1 MDKLYSISK
10 TAEILD
16 VTPKTLRIWDKEN
29 KLKPIL
35 TKGGHRRYKET
46 DLNKIIGDVP
56 TQENSKVVCATY
68 ARVSSQKQKASGD
81 LDRQSQRLSEYCS
94 KHNLYVEHIIK
105 DCGSGLNDKR
115 SGFIQLTNLV
125 IEGKVNKVIIEH
137 KDRLTR
143 FQYHFIEKIYN
154 VFGCEIIA
162 VDDKEDVSD
171 AEELTRDLMALLASF
186 SGKYYGRR
194 SIEHERKNK
203 QNKG

>member
-10 TAEILD
+10 TAKILD
-16 VTPKTLRIWDKEN
+16 VTPKTLRTWDKEN
-29 KLKPIL
+29 KLKPVL
-35 TKGGHRRYKET
+35 TSGGHRRYKES
-46 DLNKIIGDVP
+46 DINKILGIEE
-56 TQENSKVVCATY
+56 TQVEKKEVCVTY
-68 ARVSSQKQKASGD
+68 SRVSSQKQKVSGD
-81 LDRQSQRLSEYCS
+81 LDRQSQRLSEYCA
-94 KHNLYVEHIIK
+94 KHNLYVEYIIK

-115 SGFIQLTNLV
+115 SGFIQLTDLV
-125 IEGKVNKVIIEH
+125 IKGKVNKVIVEH

-143 FQYHFIEKIYN
+143 FQYNFIEKMYK

-194 SIEHERKNK
+194 NLERRKK
-203 QNKG
+203 K

>member
-1 MDKLYSISK
+1 MDKLYNISK

-29 KLKPIL
+29 KLKPVL
-35 TKGGHRRYKET
+35 TSGGHRRYKES
-46 DLNKIIGDVP
+46 DINKILGIEE
-56 TQENSKVVCATY
+56 TQVEKKEVCVTY
-68 ARVSSQKQKASGD
+68 SRVSSQKQKVSGD
-81 LDRQSQRLSEYCS
+81 LDRQSQRLSEYCA
-94 KHNLYVEHIIK
+94 KHNLYVKYIIK

-115 SGFIQLTNLV
+115 SGFVQLTDLV
-125 IEGKVNKVIIEH
+125 IKGKVNKVIVEH

-143 FQYHFIEKIYN
+143 FQYNFIEKMYK

-171 AEELTRDLMALLASF
+171 AEELTRDLMVLLASF

-194 SIEHERKNK
+194 SLERIKNK
-203 QNKG
+203 

>member
-1 MDKLYSISK
+1 MDKLYNISK

-16 VTPKTLRIWDKEN
+16 VTPKTLRVWDKEN
-29 KLKPIL
+29 KLKPVL
-35 TKGGHRRYKET
+35 TSGGHRRYKES
-46 DLNKIIGDVP
+46 DINKILGIEETLV
-56 TQENSKVVCATY
+56 EKKEVCVTY
-68 ARVSSQKQKASGD
+68 ARVSSQKQKVSGD
-81 LDRQSQRLSEYCS
+81 LDRQSQRLSEYCA
-94 KHNLYVEHIIK
+94 KHNLYVGHIIK

-115 SGFIQLTNLV
+115 SGFVQLTDLV
-125 IEGKVNKVIIEH
+125 IKGKVNKVIVEH

-143 FQYHFIEKIYN
+143 FQYNFIEKMYK

-194 SIEHERKNK
+194 SLERRKK
-203 QNKG
+203 KDYGM

>member
-1 MDKLYSISK
+1 MDKLYNISK

-29 KLKPIL
+29 KLKPVL
-35 TKGGHRRYKET
+35 TSGGHRRYKES
-46 DLNKIIGDVP
+46 DINKILGIEE
-56 TQENSKVVCATY
+56 TQVEKKEVCVTY
-68 ARVSSQKQKASGD
+68 SRVSSQKQKVSGD
-81 LDRQSQRLSEYCS
+81 LDRQSQRLSEYCA
-94 KHNLYVEHIIK
+94 KHNLYVEYIIK

-115 SGFIQLTNLV
+115 SGFIQLTDLV
-125 IEGKVNKVIIEH
+125 IKGKVNKVIVEH

-143 FQYHFIEKIYN
+143 FQYNFIEKMYK

-194 SIEHERKNK
+194 NLERRKK
-203 QNKG
+203 K

>member
-1 MDKLYSISK
+1 MDKLYNISK

-29 KLKPIL
+29 KLKPVL
-35 TKGGHRRYKET
+35 TSGGHRRYKES
-46 DLNKIIGDVP
+46 DINKILGIEE
-56 TQENSKVVCATY
+56 TQVEKKEVCVTY
-68 ARVSSQKQKASGD
+68 SRVSSQKQKVSGD
-81 LDRQSQRLSEYCS
+81 LDRQSQRLSEYCA
-94 KHNLYVEHIIK
+94 KHNLYVEYIIK
-105 DCGSGLNDKR
+105 DCGSGLSDKR
-115 SGFIQLTNLV
+115 SGFVQLTDLV
-125 IEGKVNKVIIEH
+125 IKGKVNKVIVEH

-143 FQYHFIEKIYN
+143 FQYNFIEKMYK

-194 SIEHERKNK
+194 NLERRKK
-203 QNKG
+203 K